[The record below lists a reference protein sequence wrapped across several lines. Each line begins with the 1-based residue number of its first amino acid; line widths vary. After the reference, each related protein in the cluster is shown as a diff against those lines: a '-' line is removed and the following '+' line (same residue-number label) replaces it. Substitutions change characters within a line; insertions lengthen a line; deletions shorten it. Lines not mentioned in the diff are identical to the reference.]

1 MSILILLSTVH
12 RPLFTDMEEELPRP
26 AATPPNLEKMSV
38 VELQNHIE
46 SMKAEIARAEAMIKS
61 KQSVRAG
68 AEALFKK

>member
-1 MSILILLSTVH
+1 
-12 RPLFTDMEEELPRP
+12 MEEELPRP